1 MKNKLR
7 KSYLSASKKLKKN
20 FILDSSSLIQN
31 TLIEEISFLNLKNV
45 LVYSPYKFEISLDIV
60 VKELKKKSIDLYLPK
75 IFPNKKMAFNDL
87 NEKHNLLPNKYGILE
102 SDSNNYLHLDQFDLL
117 IIPFLSVDKD
127 GFRLGYGG
135 GYFDRALEKV
145 FEKPIII
152 GIGYEY
158 QIYTESFGEPH
169 DIKYDCVITE
179 ERIHRF

>member
-20 FILDSSSLIQN
+20 FILDSNSLIQN
-31 TLIEEISFLNLKNV
+31 TLMEEISFLNLKNV
-45 LVYSPYKFEISLDIV
+45 LLYSPYKFEISLDIV

-75 IFPNKKMAFNDL
+75 IFPNKRMTFNNFNETRDL
-87 NEKHNLLPNKYGILE
+87 SPNKYGIFE
-102 SDSNNYLHLDQFDLL
+102 SDSNNFLYIDQFDLL

-145 FEKPIII
+145 IEKPMII
-152 GIGYEY
+152 GIGYEH